1 MDQFIIGI
9 FSPFI
14 LIAIILVAFASMV
27 GVNPESLLKPF
38 FGMVGSIFKSLISLF
53 ALGIRLTL
61 QGSGRKQSSIKPFN
75 FPDIGGGKRTDDDDD
90 EPDIRIVQSDD

>member
-38 FGMVGSIFKSLISLF
+38 FGMVGSIFRSLISLF
-53 ALGIRLTL
+53 ALGIKLTL
-61 QGSGRKQSSIKPFN
+61 QGTGDKYTSIKPFK
-75 FPDIGGGKRTDDDDD
+75 FPDSRGNKRRDDDD